1 MFSFSFFAPH
11 FAGNLLYIQRIKDS
25 PWQKP
30 GQPVSFHDMLSHVPV
45 CGGVKNYPRGLY
57 RNRSLSLLFLM
68 CSFAWMSVM
77 AFDVTKTFVFHGKTL
92 SSFVQFF
99 GNK

>member
-57 RNRSLSLLFLM
+57 RNRSLSLLF
-68 CSFAWMSVM
+68 
-77 AFDVTKTFVFHGKTL
+77 FDVLICVDECHG
-92 SSFVQFF
+92 V
-99 GNK
+99 